1 MTTNKPTGKVFY
13 HRLSDFHVSHD
24 VEQDA
29 LVKDASGSP
38 TYFIE
43 IKKRKPSKFFS
54 KHHNTETLT
63 KFGNDRTQVSLLN
76 EWLVFLDNIDL
87 EDKKPGWNFTDFIE
101 CTYRQLKNNSYAD
114 FLTSVADATSK
125 YLDERDNKKAPM
137 ASPSKDSF
145 IFFLRYVPYFKNFQS
160 TVYIESKSGQFG
172 ITIEHGNSLLDLQVK
187 DNSDLIY
194 SYVKPGLN
202 GCFPSISGEAIL
214 DDSRDSHNVEKILRM
229 IYD

>member
-1 MTTNKPTGKVFY
+1 MTTKKPASKVFY
-13 HRLSDFHVSHD
+13 HRLSDFQASHD
-24 VEQDA
+24 TKPDIIIKDA
-29 LVKDASGSP
+29 LGSP

-43 IKKRKPSKFFS
+43 IKKNQKNKFFS
-54 KHHNTETLT
+54 KHNNTETFANHNRDGT
-63 KFGNDRTQVSLLN
+63 KNPLLN

-87 EDKKPGWNFTDFIE
+87 DDQKSGWNFTDFIE

-125 YLDERDNKKAPM
+125 YLNELEKNKVPM
-137 ASPSKDSF
+137 AAPSKDSF
-145 IFFLRYVPYFKNFQS
+145 VFFLRYVPFFKNFQS

-172 ITIEHGNSLLDLQVK
+172 ITLEYGNSLLDLQVK
-187 DNSDLIY
+187 NNSDLIY
-194 SYVKPGLN
+194 SYVKPGAN

-214 DDSRDSHNVEKILRM
+214 DDSRDAHNVEKILRM